1 MASHAGAWPAVS
13 IGIEIYGKRDFHRK
27 IADSITISATIDN
40 RFYCAAAEK
49 FRDRGRCIG
58 DLISRLRYP
67 GARMASLALDQ
78 STPRARPE
86 TPARAPVELIDSR
99 AIGVDLEK
107 IAKAHEGNEREMRTA
122 LAKRLK
128 AALIEGRAK
137 AEQLLLK
144 DRQGRRCA
152 ERLCRMEDEIIRI
165 LFEFAKKHLY
175 PSQNPSES
183 EHMAVIATGGYGRG
197 LQAPGSD
204 IDLLF
209 LLPYKQTA
217 WGESIAEAILYCLWD
232 TGLKVGHATR
242 SVDECIRQAKADM
255 TIRTAIL
262 EARFLLGDRKLYDE
276 LVKRFD
282 NDVVRNTAAK
292 FVAAKLAE
300 REERIRR
307 SGQSRYL
314 VEPNV
319 KDGKG
324 GLRDLHTLFWIAKYV
339 YRVREPDELIKRG
352 VFDKHEYQLFRRCE
366 DFLWAVRCHMHFVT
380 NRAEERLGFDIQ
392 REIAQRLGYTAH
404 PGQQDVERFM
414 KHYFL
419 IAKDVGDLTAIV
431 CAQLEDDQNKSIPV
445 LSRVMAKFVTAKRK
459 VLTETEDFIVDKNRI
474 RLAQANV
481 FKRDPVNLIRIF
493 RLAQKHNLAF
503 HPDAMRVITR
513 SLHLINSDLRD
524 DKEANR
530 LFLEIIISKNDP
542 ETVLRRMNEAGVLG
556 RFVPAF
562 GKIVAMMQFNMY
574 HHYTVDEHL
583 LRCIGLLAD
592 IERGE
597 KDTPLAHELF
607 QSLRPGNRTVLY
619 VTMFLHDIAK
629 GRIEDHSIAGA
640 RVARRLCP
648 RLGLSAADTE
658 VVAWLIENHLVM
670 SSVAQSRDLSDRKT
684 IENFAAVVQSTER
697 LKLLMI
703 LTTADIRAVGPGVW
717 NGWKAQL
724 LRTLYYETE
733 PVLTG
738 GFSEVNRAQRVATAQ
753 TEFRQALKHW
763 PAERLE
769 SYISR
774 LYPAYWLKV
783 DLQHKV
789 EHAHFLMGAEDAG
802 KTLATTVGY
811 DSGNVTELT
820 VLAPDH
826 PWLLSIIAGACAMA
840 GANIVDAQIFTTTD
854 GLALD
859 TISLSREFE
868 RDEDEQ
874 RRANRI
880 ADSIE
885 KALRGELRLPD
896 TLGKRVAPKGR
907 IKAFALEPTVAINNQ
922 WSHRYTMMEVTGLDR
937 TGLLYEMT
945 TTLSKLNL
953 NIASAHVATFGE
965 RVVDVFY
972 VTDLMGAQITSPTRQ
987 AAIKRAIIPLFGPE
1001 AKPSKAKA
1009 EA

>member
-1 MASHAGAWPAVS
+1 
-13 IGIEIYGKRDFHRK
+13 
-27 IADSITISATIDN
+27 
-40 RFYCAAAEK
+40 
-49 FRDRGRCIG
+49 
-58 DLISRLRYP
+58 
-67 GARMASLALDQ
+67 MASLALD
-78 STPRARPE
+78 TGPRTAPE
-86 TPARAPVELIDSR
+86 HPTRNSGDLVDFRAV
-99 AIGVDLEK
+99 AADLESL
-107 IAKAHEGNEREMRTA
+107 AANHSGGGRELRSALAQRLKTA
-122 LAKRLK
+122 LN
-128 AALIEGRAK
+128 EGRAK

-144 DRQGRRCA
+144 DRHGRGCA
-152 ERLCRMEDEIIRI
+152 ERLCHLEDEIIRL
-165 LFEFAKKHLY
+165 LFDVARKHLY
-175 PSQNPSES
+175 PSQNPSEA

-242 SVDECIRQAKADM
+242 SVDECIRQSKADM

-262 EARFLLGDRKLYDE
+262 EARFLLGDKALYDE
-276 LVKRFD
+276 LIKRFD
-282 NDVVRNTAAK
+282 HEVVRNTAAQ

-300 REERIRR
+300 REDRVRR

-352 VFDKHEYQLFRRCE
+352 VFDKQEYQLFRRCE
-366 DFLWAVRCHMHFVT
+366 DFLWSVRCHMHFVT
-380 NRAEERLGFDIQ
+380 SRAEERLSFDIQ
-392 REIAQRLGYTAH
+392 REIAVRLGYTEH

-419 IAKDVGDLTAIV
+419 VAKEVGDLTAIL
-431 CAQLEDDQNKSIPV
+431 CSDLEDSHAKSIPV
-445 LSRVMAKFVTAKRK
+445 LSRLMAKFRPVKRRQ
-459 VLTETEDFIVDKNRI
+459 LAESDDFIVDYNRI
-474 RLAQANV
+474 TIANANV
-481 FKRDPVNLIRIF
+481 FKRDPVNLIRIYY
-493 RLAQKHNLAF
+493 LAQKHNLAF
-503 HPDAMRVITR
+503 HPDAMRAITR
-513 SLHLINSDLRD
+513 SLKLIDAKLRD
-524 DKEANR
+524 DEEANR
-530 LFLEIIISKNDP
+530 LFMDILTSKNDP
-542 ETVLRRMNEAGVLG
+542 EIVLRRMNEAGVLG
-556 RFVPAF
+556 HFVPAF
-562 GKIVAMMQFNMY
+562 GKVVAMMQFNMY

-583 LRCIGLLAD
+583 LRCIGVLAE
-592 IERGE
+592 IERGGNPE
-597 KDTPLAHELF
+597 TALANDLIHKL
-607 QSLRPGNRTVLY
+607 LPGNRKVLY
-619 VTMFLHDIAK
+619 ITMFLHDIAK

-648 RLGLSAADTE
+648 RLGFSAVDTE
-658 VVAWLIENHLVM
+658 TVAWLVEKHLVM

-684 IENFAAVVQSTER
+684 IENFAAVVQSAER
-697 LKLLMI
+697 LKLLAI

-738 GFSEVNRAQRVATAQ
+738 GFSEVNRAQRVASAQ
-753 TEFRQALKHW
+753 AEFRAAMAAWPTDVLEAYVAKH
-763 PAERLE
+763 
-769 SYISR
+769 
-774 LYPAYWLKV
+774 YPAYWLKV
-783 DLQHKV
+783 DLRHKIA
-789 EHAHFLMGAEDAG
+789 HANFVRAAEDAG
-802 KTLATTVGY
+802 KSLSTSIGFDAERA
-811 DSGNVTELT
+811 VTELT

-840 GANIVDAQIFTTTD
+840 GANIVDAQIYTTTD
-854 GLALD
+854 GRALD
-859 TISLSREFE
+859 TISLSREFD

-874 RRANRI
+874 RRANRV

-896 TLGKRVAPKGR
+896 MVGKRIAPKGR
-907 IKAFALEPTVAINNQ
+907 IKAFALEPTVTINNQ
-922 WSHRYTMMEVTGLDR
+922 WSHRYTMVEITGLDR

-987 AAIKRAIIPLFGPE
+987 AAIKRALIPLFAPE
-1001 AKPSKAKA
+1001 GTDKAAK
-1009 EA
+1009 E

>member
-1 MASHAGAWPAVS
+1 MHPA
-13 IGIEIYGKRDFHRK
+13 
-27 IADSITISATIDN
+27 
-40 RFYCAAAEK
+40 
-49 FRDRGRCIG
+49 
-58 DLISRLRYP
+58 LRYP
-67 GARMASLALDQ
+67 DAPMASLALET
-78 STPRARPE
+78 SPRTGPE
-86 TPARAPVELIDSR
+86 HPARNSGELIDLR
-99 AIGVDLEK
+99 AVAADLESL
-107 IAKAHEGNEREMRTA
+107 AATHSGGGRELRSA
-122 LAKRLK
+122 LAQRLK
-128 AALIEGRAK
+128 SALIEGRAK

-144 DRQGRRCA
+144 DRHGRACA
-152 ERLCRMEDEIIRI
+152 ERLCRLEDEIIRL
-165 LFEFAKKHLY
+165 LFDFARKHLY
-175 PSQNPSES
+175 QSQNPSEA

-262 EARFLLGDRKLYDE
+262 EARFLLGDRNLYEE
-276 LVKRFD
+276 LTKRFD
-282 NDVVRNTAAK
+282 NEVVRNTAAQ

-300 REERIRR
+300 REDRVRR

-324 GLRDLHTLFWIAKYV
+324 GLRDLHTLFWVAKYV
-339 YRVREPDELIKRG
+339 YRVREPEELIDRE
-352 VFDKHEYQLFRRCE
+352 VFDRDEYNLFRRCE
-366 DFLWAVRCHMHFVT
+366 DFLWSVRCHMHFLT
-380 NRAEERLGFDIQ
+380 GRAEERLSFDIQ
-392 REIAQRLGYTAH
+392 REIAVRLGYTEH

-419 IAKDVGDLTAIV
+419 IAKDVGDLTAIL
-431 CAQLEDDQNKSIPV
+431 CADLEDSHAKSVPV
-445 LSRVMAKFVTAKRK
+445 LSRLMAKFRPVKRTK
-459 VLTETEDFIVDKNRI
+459 LAESDDFIVDKNRI
-474 RLAQANV
+474 TVAAANI
-481 FKRDPVNLIRIF
+481 FKRDPVNLVRIF
-493 RLAQKHNLAF
+493 YLAQKHNLAF
-503 HPDAMRVITR
+503 HPDAMRAITR
-513 SLHLINSDLRD
+513 SLKLIDAKLRND
-524 DKEANR
+524 EEANR
-530 LFLEIIISKNDP
+530 LFLEILTSKNDP
-542 ETVLRRMNEAGVLG
+542 ETVLRRMNEFGVLG
-556 RFVPAF
+556 HFVRAF
-562 GKIVAMMQFNMY
+562 GKVVAMMQFNMY

-583 LRCIGLLAD
+583 LRCIGVLAE
-592 IERGE
+592 IERGGSNDMPVASDLIH
-597 KDTPLAHELF
+597 KLLP
-607 QSLRPGNRTVLY
+607 SNRAVIY
-619 VTMFLHDIAK
+619 VTLFLHDIAK

-648 RLGLSAADTE
+648 RLGFSATDTE
-658 VVAWLIENHLVM
+658 TVAWLIENHLVM

-684 IENFAAVVQSTER
+684 IENFAAVVQSAER
-697 LKLLMI
+697 LKLLTI

-738 GFSEVNRAQRVATAQ
+738 GFSEVNRAQRVAAAQ
-753 TEFRQALKHW
+753 AEFRAAMTDW
-763 PAERLE
+763 PSERLE
-769 SYISR
+769 SYIAKH
-774 LYPAYWLKV
+774 YPAYWLKV
-783 DLQHKV
+783 DLPHKI
-789 EHAHFLMGAEDAG
+789 EHAKFVRAAENANKSLSTIISFDGGA
-802 KTLATTVGY
+802 
-811 DSGNVTELT
+811 VTELT

-840 GANIVDAQIFTTTD
+840 GANIVDAQIYTTTD
-854 GLALD
+854 GRALD

-868 RDEDEQ
+868 RDEDEA
-874 RRANRI
+874 RRANRV

-896 TLGKRVAPKGR
+896 VVAKRIPPKGR
-907 IKAFALEPTVAINNQ
+907 IKAFALEPTVTINNQ
-922 WSHRYTMMEVTGLDR
+922 WSRRYTMVEITGLDR

-972 VTDLMGAQITSPTRQ
+972 VTDLMGAQIASPTRQ
-987 AAIKRAIIPLFGPE
+987 AAIKRALIALFAAPE
-1001 AKPSKAKA
+1001 SNGKQAK
-1009 EA
+1009 E